1 MQLKRRIHRVD
12 TTRLAQSAAITMQF
26 SPLEQLKHRVSVGV
40 PLPFNVRDADETL
53 MLARGK
59 VVGNLAQLEA
69 LFERGA
75 LVDMAELLTPMAEVT
90 AARPEELPKIW
101 SQCFDRVGQTLMGAT
116 ELGFANALEEAC
128 TPVLRLI
135 ERDPDLAV
143 FQVLRQ
149 TGLAHLD
156 YGLTHA
162 MHAAVTSLLVS
173 QRLGWSDSES
183 KCAFQAALTMNLS
196 MLELQG
202 TLAAQTTPPTDAQR
216 RAVFDHPSAS
226 VALLEQ
232 AGITDT
238 RWLAAVA
245 QHHESSD
252 GKGYPKGLNQPC
264 ELASLLH
271 RADIYTT
278 KLSPRI
284 GREAI
289 AADQAG
295 RAMFMQDP
303 GHPMSVALAKEFG
316 VYPPGCFVK
325 LKSGEIGVVV
335 KRGDTVTTPWVAVL
349 TSVNG
354 MPLREPL
361 ARNTAL
367 REHNIAAVVS
377 EASVPVRLKVE
388 QLMQIKFG

>member
-1 MQLKRRIHRVD
+1 
-12 TTRLAQSAAITMQF
+12 MQF
-26 SPLEQLKHRVSVGV
+26 SPLASLKHRVSVGI

-59 VVGNLAQLEA
+59 IVGNLAQLEA

-75 LVDMAELLTPMAEVT
+75 LVDMAELLTPMVEVT
-90 AARPEELPKIW
+90 SARPEELPKLW
-101 SQCFDRVGQTLMGAT
+101 TQCFDRVGQTLKGAAD
-116 ELGFANALEEAC
+116 EGFAAALNEAC
-128 TPVLRLI
+128 SPVLDLI
-135 ERDPDLAV
+135 ARDPNLAV

-149 TGLAHLD
+149 SGSVHLD
-156 YGLTHA
+156 YGLTHS
-162 MHAAVTSLLVS
+162 MHAAITSFLVA
-173 QRLGWSDSES
+173 QRLGWSPIEVQR
-183 KCAFQAALTMNLS
+183 AFQAALTMNVA

-216 RAVFDHPSAS
+216 RAVHNHPEAS
-226 VALLEQ
+226 VALLQ
-232 AGITDT
+232 KAGIADTD
-238 RWLAAVA
+238 WLAAVA
-245 QHHESSD
+245 QHHETPD
-252 GKGYPKGLNQPC
+252 GAGYPKGLREPT
-264 ELASLLH
+264 ELAMLLR
-271 RADIYTT
+271 RADLYTT
-278 KLSPRI
+278 KLSPRV
-284 GREAI
+284 GRDAI

-325 LKSGEIGVVV
+325 LKSGETAVVV
-335 KRGDTVTTPWVAVL
+335 KRGSTVMTPWVATL

-361 ARNTAL
+361 PRDTSL
-367 REHNIAAVVS
+367 KEHAIASVVD

-388 QLMQIKFG
+388 QLMAIKFG

>member
-1 MQLKRRIHRVD
+1 
-12 TTRLAQSAAITMQF
+12 MQF

-75 LVDMAELLTPMAEVT
+75 LVDLAELLTPMAEVHT
-90 AARPEELPKIW
+90 ARPEELPKIW
-101 SQCFDRVGQTLMGAT
+101 SQCFDRVGQTLLGAT
-116 ELGFANALEEAC
+116 EPGFANALAEAC
-128 TPVLRLI
+128 TPVLSLI

-156 YGLTHA
+156 YGLTHS
-162 MHAAVTSLLVS
+162 MHAAITGLLVS

-183 KCAFQAALTMNLS
+183 KCAFQAALTMNLA

-202 TLAAQTTPPTDAQR
+202 TLAAQTTPPTQAQR
-216 RAVFDHPSAS
+216 RAVHDHPLAS

-232 AGITDT
+232 AGITDVN
-238 RWLAAVA
+238 WLAAVA
-245 QHHESSD
+245 QHHEIT
-252 GKGYPKGLNQPC
+252 GGTGYPKGLQQPC
-264 ELASLLH
+264 ELATLLH

-284 GREAI
+284 SREAI

-295 RAMFMQDP
+295 RAMFMKDP

-316 VYPPGCFVK
+316 VYPPGCFVR

-335 KRGDTVTTPWVAVL
+335 KRGDTVMTPWVAAL

-361 ARNTAL
+361 ARNTSNK
-367 REHNIAAVVS
+367 ENTIAAVVP
-377 EASVPVRLKVE
+377 ETSVPVRLKVE
-388 QLMQIKFG
+388 QLMQLSYG

>member
-1 MQLKRRIHRVD
+1 
-12 TTRLAQSAAITMQF
+12 MQF
-26 SPLEQLKHRVSVGV
+26 SPLSSLKHRVSVGI

-69 LFERGA
+69 LFDRGA

-90 AARPEELPKIW
+90 TAKREELPKLW
-101 SQCFDRVGQTLMGAT
+101 TQCFDRVGQTLKGAAN
-116 ELGFANALEEAC
+116 EGFSTALNEAC
-128 TPVLRLI
+128 TPVLNLI
-135 ERDPDLAV
+135 ARDPDLAV

-149 TGLAHLD
+149 GGSVHLD
-156 YGLTHA
+156 YGLTHS
-162 MHAAVTSLLVS
+162 MHAAISSFLVA
-173 QRLGWSDSES
+173 QRLGWSEDEV
-183 KCAFQAALTMNLS
+183 KRAFQAALTMNLA
-196 MLELQG
+196 MVELQG
-202 TLAAQTTPPTDAQR
+202 VLASQTTPITDAQR
-216 RAVFDHPSAS
+216 RAVHDHPEAS

-232 AGITDT
+232 AGITDAD
-238 RWLAAVA
+238 WLAAVA
-245 QHHESSD
+245 QHHETPD
-252 GKGYPKGLNQPC
+252 GAGYPKGLREPT
-264 ELASLLH
+264 ELAGLLR

-278 KLSPRI
+278 KLSPRV

-325 LKSGEIGVVV
+325 LKSGEIAVVT
-335 KRGDTVTTPWVAVL
+335 KRGATVMTPWVATL

-361 ARNTAL
+361 PRDTSLKDHA
-367 REHNIAAVVS
+367 IASVVHES
-377 EASVPVRLKVE
+377 SVPVRLKVE
-388 QLMQIKFG
+388 QLMQINFG